1 MLYSW
6 RKPSYK
12 DPETGVYNQAY
23 FVETFNRQW
32 QKHLSKQQGLAIFCI
47 CPVLDDTANHKP
59 LLQSFCKKLSQKL
72 VRNDD
77 LIAINDNGIFT
88 IGIFCVDD
96 YGMKAVLTRV
106 KDAIE
111 EEKDEANT
119 IFHQKFD
126 CRIAA
131 GHCLPTTNKSSDG
144 LLAKVENAATN
155 LCKKAGQH
163 LDIIY
168 WE

>member
-12 DPETGVYNQAY
+12 DPETGVYNQTY

-32 QKHLSKQQGLAIFCI
+32 KKHLSKQQGLAVFYI
-47 CPVLDDTANHKP
+47 CPVLDETANPKP
-59 LLQSFCKKLSQKL
+59 VLQSFSRRLKQKL
-72 VRNDD
+72 IRQDD
-77 LIAINDNGIFT
+77 LIARNDDGIFT
-88 IGIFCVDD
+88 VGIFAVDD

-106 KDAIE
+106 RDAIE
-111 EEKDEANT
+111 EEKEEANT
-119 IFHQKFD
+119 MFHQRFD

-131 GHCLPTTNKSSDG
+131 GHCLPTTCKSSDR
-144 LLAKVENAATN
+144 LIEKVESAASK
-155 LCKKAGQH
+155 LCKKTGQH

-168 WE
+168 WD